1 LAGLEG
7 LRLEESMTDSPAL
20 DVPSHVL
27 DYLGAQATLTLATSS
42 STGTPHA
49 TTLTY
54 VNNGPLVYIWTR
66 PETATATNMEQNP
79 IVAFAIDEY
88 TPDWRDTKGIQ
99 ATAKTQVVLNPDE
112 LTRVRELFEQ
122 KYPALEGT
130 LSTNVSFFRLTP
142 TQLQFI
148 DNSAAE
154 GERKGHGGVDY
165 HRDVVYSVFHDLP
178 QQELDTVRA
187 QLQTM
192 QIDAGEVIVRQGAP
206 ADKFFIIVD
215 GEVEVVRDDDG
226 QQRTLATLKR
236 GQFFGEMAI
245 LRDAPRM
252 ATVRALVPT
261 TVFAME
267 RDAFRGLVGQS
278 IGTTEDFD
286 RVIQQRLEEIRQVP
300 PA

>member
-1 LAGLEG
+1 M
-7 LRLEESMTDSPAL
+7 ESDSPAL

-27 DYLGAQATLTLATSS
+27 DYLGAQSTLTLATSS
-42 STGTPHA
+42 ATGTPHA

-54 VNNGPLVYIWTR
+54 VNDGAVVYVWTR
-66 PETATATNMEQNP
+66 PGTATATNMEQNP

-88 TPDWRDTKGIQ
+88 MEDWRDTKGIQ
-99 ATAKTQVVLNPDE
+99 ATARSQVVLNPDE
-112 LTRVRELFEQ
+112 VSRARGLFEE
-122 KYPALEGT
+122 KYAALGGT
-130 LSTNVSFFRLTP
+130 LGLNVSFFRLTP

-154 GERKGHGGVDY
+154 GRPAGHGGVDF
-165 HRDVVYSVFHDLP
+165 HRDLVYSVFRDLP
-178 QQELDTVRA
+178 EQEVETVRA
-187 QLQTM
+187 DMQTM
-192 QIDAGEVIVRQGAP
+192 QFDSGDVIVRQGAP

-215 GEVEVVRDDDG
+215 GEVEVTREDDG
-226 QQRTLATLKR
+226 QQRTLATLKQ

-252 ATVRALVPT
+252 ATVRAVAPT

-278 IGTTEDFD
+278 IGTTQDFD
-286 RVIQQRLEEIRQVP
+286 RVIQQRLDEIRQGR

>member
-1 LAGLEG
+1 M
-7 LRLEESMTDSPAL
+7 ESDSPAL

-27 DYLGAQATLTLATSS
+27 DYLGAQSTLTLATSS
-42 STGTPHA
+42 ATGTPHA

-54 VNNGPLVYIWTR
+54 VNDGAVVYVWTR
-66 PETATATNMEQNP
+66 PGTATATNMEQNP

-88 TPDWRDTKGIQ
+88 TEDWRDTKGIQ
-99 ATAKTQVVLNPDE
+99 ATARSQVVLNPDE
-112 LTRVRELFEQ
+112 VSRARGLFEE
-122 KYPALEGT
+122 KYAALGGT
-130 LSTNVSFFRLTP
+130 LGLNVSFFRLTP

-154 GERKGHGGVDY
+154 GRPAGHGGVDF
-165 HRDVVYSVFHDLP
+165 HRDLVYSVFRDLP
-178 QQELDTVRA
+178 EQEVETVRA
-187 QLQTM
+187 DMQTM
-192 QIDAGEVIVRQGAP
+192 QFDSGDVIVRQGAP

-215 GEVEVVRDDDG
+215 GEVEVTREDDG
-226 QQRTLATLKR
+226 QQRTLATLKQ

-252 ATVRALVPT
+252 ATVRAVAPT

-278 IGTTEDFD
+278 IGTTQDFD
-286 RVIQQRLEEIRQVP
+286 RVIQQRLDEIRQGR

>member
-1 LAGLEG
+1 ME
-7 LRLEESMTDSPAL
+7 TDSPTL

-27 DYLGAQATLTLATSS
+27 EYLEGQTTLTLATSS
-42 STGTPHA
+42 PTGTPHA
-49 TTLTY
+49 ATLTY
-54 VNNGPLVYIWTR
+54 VNDGPVVYVWTR
-66 PETATATNMEQNP
+66 PDTATATNVQQNP
-79 IVAFAIDEY
+79 MVAFAIDEY

-112 LTRVRELFEQ
+112 LTRTRERFEQ
-122 KYPALEGT
+122 KYPALAGT
-130 LSTNVSFFRLTP
+130 LAMNVSFFRLTP

-148 DNSAAE
+148 DNTATE
-154 GERKGHGGVDY
+154 GRTPGHGGVDF

-178 QQELDTVRA
+178 QQEVDTVRA
-187 QLQTM
+187 SLQTM
-192 QIDAGEVIVRQGAP
+192 QFDAGDVIVRQGGP

-215 GEVEVVRDDDG
+215 GEVEVIREDDG
-226 QQRTLATLKR
+226 HQRTLATLKQ

-252 ATVRALVPT
+252 ATVRAAAPT

-286 RVIQQRLEEIRQVP
+286 RVIEQRLDEIRQLP
-300 PA
+300 RT

>member
-1 LAGLEG
+1 MA
-7 LRLEESMTDSPAL
+7 TDSPAL

-42 STGTPHA
+42 ATGTPHA

-54 VNNGPLVYIWTR
+54 VNDGPVVYVWTR
-66 PETATATNMEQNP
+66 PDTATATNMDQNP
-79 IVAFAIDEY
+79 VVAFAIDEY
-88 TPDWRDTKGIQ
+88 TEDLLATKGIQ
-99 ATAKTQVVLNPDE
+99 ATANTQVVLNPDE
-112 LTRVRELFEQ
+112 VGRARALFEQ
-122 KYPALEGT
+122 KYPALAGT
-130 LSTNVSFFRLTP
+130 LGMNVSFFRLTP

-154 GERKGHGGVDY
+154 GRTPGHGGVDF
-165 HRDVVYSVFHDLP
+165 HRDLVYSVFRDLP
-178 QQELDTVRA
+178 EQEVETVRA
-187 QLQTM
+187 DMKTM
-192 QIDAGEVIVRQGAP
+192 QFDAGDVIVRQGAP

-215 GEVEVVRDDDG
+215 GEVEVIREDDG
-226 QQRTLATLKR
+226 QRRTLATLKQ

-252 ATVRALVPT
+252 ATVRAVAPT

-278 IGTTEDFD
+278 IGTTQDFD
-286 RVIQQRLEEIRQVP
+286 RVIEQRLDEIRQGRT
-300 PA
+300 A

>member
-1 LAGLEG
+1 M
-7 LRLEESMTDSPAL
+7 ESDSPAL

-27 DYLGAQATLTLATSS
+27 DYLGAQSTLTLATSS
-42 STGTPHA
+42 ATGTPHA

-54 VNNGPLVYIWTR
+54 VNDGAVVYVWTR

-88 TPDWRDTKGIQ
+88 TEDWRDTKGIQ
-99 ATAKTQVVLNPDE
+99 ATARSQVVLNPDE
-112 LTRVRELFEQ
+112 VSRARGLFEG
-122 KYPALEGT
+122 KYPALAGT
-130 LSTNVSFFRLTP
+130 LGLNVSFFRLTP

-148 DNSAAE
+148 DNSTAE
-154 GERKGHGGVDY
+154 GRPAGHGGVDF
-165 HRDVVYSVFHDLP
+165 HRDLVYSVFRDLP
-178 QQELDTVRA
+178 EQEVETVRA
-187 QLQTM
+187 DMQTM
-192 QIDAGEVIVRQGAP
+192 QFDSGDVIVRQGAP

-215 GEVEVVRDDDG
+215 GEVEVIRDDDG
-226 QQRTLATLKR
+226 QQRTLATLKQ

-252 ATVRALVPT
+252 ATVRAVAPT

-278 IGTTEDFD
+278 IGTTQDFD
-286 RVIQQRLEEIRQVP
+286 RVIQQRLDEIRQGR

>member
-1 LAGLEG
+1 ME
-7 LRLEESMTDSPAL
+7 TDSPAL
-20 DVPSHVL
+20 DVPRHVL
-27 DYLGAQATLTLATSS
+27 EYLGVQATLTLATSS

-54 VNNGPLVYIWTR
+54 VNDGPLVYVWTR

-99 ATAKTQVVLNPDE
+99 ATAKSQVVLNPDE
-112 LTRVRELFEQ
+112 VSRTRELFEQ
-122 KYPALEGT
+122 KYPALAGT
-130 LSTNVSFFRLTP
+130 LGMNVSFFRLTP

-148 DNSAAE
+148 DNRAAE
-154 GERKGHGGVDY
+154 GKPAGHGGVDF
-165 HRDVVYSVFHDLP
+165 HRDVVYSVFRDLP
-178 QQELDTVRA
+178 QQEVDTVRA
-187 QLQTM
+187 ALQTM
-192 QIDAGEVIVRQGAP
+192 QYDAGDMIVRQGAP

-215 GEVEVVRDDDG
+215 GEVEVTREDDG
-226 QQRTLATLKR
+226 QERTLATLR
-236 GQFFGEMAI
+236 QGQFFGEMAI

-252 ATVRALVPT
+252 ATVRAVAPT

-267 RDAFRGLVGQS
+267 RDAFRSLVGQS

-286 RVIQQRLEEIRQVP
+286 RVVQQRLDEIQQVRP
-300 PA
+300 G

>member
-1 LAGLEG
+1 M
-7 LRLEESMTDSPAL
+7 ESDSPAL

-27 DYLGAQATLTLATSS
+27 DYLGAQSTLTLATSS
-42 STGTPHA
+42 ATGTPHA

-54 VNNGPLVYIWTR
+54 VNDGAVVYVWTR
-66 PETATATNMEQNP
+66 PGTATATNMEQNP

-88 TPDWRDTKGIQ
+88 TEDWRDTKGIQ
-99 ATAKTQVVLNPDE
+99 ATARSQVVLNPDE
-112 LTRVRELFEQ
+112 VSRARGLFEE
-122 KYPALEGT
+122 KYPALAGT
-130 LSTNVSFFRLTP
+130 LGLNVSFFRLTP

-154 GERKGHGGVDY
+154 GRPAGHGGVDF
-165 HRDVVYSVFHDLP
+165 HRDLVYSVFRDLP
-178 QQELDTVRA
+178 EQEVETVRA
-187 QLQTM
+187 DMQTM
-192 QIDAGEVIVRQGAP
+192 QFDSGDVIVRQGAP

-215 GEVEVVRDDDG
+215 GEVEVTREDDG
-226 QQRTLATLKR
+226 QQRTLATLKQ

-252 ATVRALVPT
+252 ATVRAVAPT

-278 IGTTEDFD
+278 IGTTQDFD
-286 RVIQQRLEEIRQVP
+286 RVIQQRLDEIRQGRPV
-300 PA
+300 